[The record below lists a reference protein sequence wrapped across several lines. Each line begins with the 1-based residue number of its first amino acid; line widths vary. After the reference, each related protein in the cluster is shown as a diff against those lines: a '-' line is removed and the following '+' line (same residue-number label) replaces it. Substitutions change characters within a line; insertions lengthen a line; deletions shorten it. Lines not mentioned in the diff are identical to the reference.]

1 MRSVSAWR
9 PLVIAGLAAAGLG
22 LSVIWAVDHPAPLML
37 QGEVETTRV
46 DLAARVA
53 GRVLKTPVDVGDR
66 VAAGDLVIELDS
78 PALRAGLDTSKAALA
93 VAGSNRNL
101 AFSTR
106 PEMIDA
112 RRAEREKAEADVVL
126 AQKTYDRVSQLQERS
141 FASEQVLDEA
151 SNKLNAA
158 LKARAAAE
166 ANLQL
171 AIKGNSPEQ
180 KAVAVAQVEQAAAA
194 VAQIETDLAELTV
207 KAPIAGEVTARTA
220 EIGELFGAGTPLVS
234 IVDIDNAWFTFNVRE
249 DLLNGLAVGDR
260 LKVRVPALGGR
271 ELDTRVTVINAQG
284 SYANWRAT
292 KATGDFD
299 LRTFEVRARPDGRVE
314 GLRPGMSGLID
325 WSGPRLMER

>member
-1 MRSVSAWR
+1 VSVWR
-9 PLVIAGLAAAGLG
+9 PLVIAGLAAAALG
-22 LSVIWAVDHPAPLML
+22 LSVIWAVDHPEPLML
-37 QGEVETTRV
+37 QGEVEATRV
-46 DLAARVA
+46 DLAARVP
-53 GRVLKTPVDVGDR
+53 GRVVKTPVDVGDR

-93 VAGSNRNL
+93 VARSNRDL

-106 PEMIDA
+106 QEMIDA
-112 RRAEREKAEADVVL
+112 RRAEREKAEADVLL

-158 LKARAAAE
+158 LKARAATE

-171 AIKGNSPEQ
+171 AVQGNSPEQ
-180 KAVAVAQVEQAAAA
+180 KAVAVAQVEQAEAA
-194 VAQIETDLAELTV
+194 VAQIETDVAELEV
-207 KAPIAGEVTARTA
+207 KAPISGEVTARTA
-220 EIGELFGAGTPLVS
+220 ELGELFGAGTPLVS
-234 IVDIDNAWFTFNVRE
+234 IVDVDNAWFTFNVRE
-249 DLLNGLAVGDR
+249 DLLHGLAVGDR
-260 LKVRVPALGGR
+260 LTVRVPALGNR
-271 ELDTRVTVINAQG
+271 DVDTRVTVINAQG

-299 LRTFEVRARPDGRVE
+299 LRTFEVRARPDGKVD

-325 WSGPRLMER
+325 WSGPRLSDR

>member
-1 MRSVSAWR
+1 MSAWR

-22 LSVIWAVDHPAPLML
+22 LAVVWAVDHPEPLLL
-37 QGEVETTRV
+37 QGEVEATRV

-53 GRVLKTPVDVGDR
+53 GRVVRTPVDVGDR
-66 VAAGDLVIELDS
+66 VAADGVVVELDS

-93 VAGSNRNL
+93 VARSNRDL

-106 PEMIDA
+106 QEMIDA
-112 RRAEREKAEADVVL
+112 RRAEREKAEADVLL
-126 AQKTYDRVSQLQERS
+126 ARKTYDRVSRLQERS
-141 FASEQVLDEA
+141 FASEQVLDES
-151 SNKLNAA
+151 SNKLDAA

-171 AIKGNSPEQ
+171 AVKGNSAEQ

-207 KAPIAGEVTARTA
+207 KAPMAGEVTARTA

-234 IVDIDNAWFTFNVRE
+234 IVDVDNAWFTFNVRE

-271 ELDTRVTVINAQG
+271 EIDARVTVINAQG

-299 LRTFEVRARPDGRVE
+299 LRTFEVRARPDGPVE

-325 WSGPRLMER
+325 WSGPRLVDR

>member
-1 MRSVSAWR
+1 MRSLSAWR

-22 LSVIWAVDHPAPLML
+22 LSVIWAVDHPEPLML
-37 QGEVETTRV
+37 QGEVEATRV

-53 GRVLKTPVDVGDR
+53 GRVVRTPVEIGDR

-93 VAGSNRNL
+93 VANSNRDL

-106 PEMIDA
+106 QEMIDA
-112 RRAEREKAEADVVL
+112 RRAEREKAEADVLL

-141 FASEQVLDEA
+141 FASEQVLDEV

-158 LKARAAAE
+158 LKARAATE

-207 KAPIAGEVTARTA
+207 KAPMAGEVTARTA
-220 EIGELFGAGTPLVS
+220 EIGELFGAGTPLLS

-249 DLLNGLAVGDR
+249 DLLNGLAVGDV

-271 ELDTRVTVINAQG
+271 EIETRVTVINAQG

-299 LRTFEVRARPDGRVE
+299 LRTFEVRLEPIAAVT
-314 GLRPGMSGLID
+314 GLRPGMSVVF
-325 WSGPRLMER
+325 PAP

>member
-1 MRSVSAWR
+1 MSAWR

-22 LSVIWAVDHPAPLML
+22 FSVIWAVDHPEPLML
-37 QGEVETTRV
+37 QGEVEATRV

-53 GRVLKTPVDVGDR
+53 GRVVRASVDVGDR
-66 VAAGDLVIELDS
+66 VSADDLVIELDS
-78 PALRAGLDTSKAALA
+78 PALRAGLDTSKATLA
-93 VAGSNRNL
+93 VARSNRDL

-106 PEMIDA
+106 QETIDA
-112 RRAEREKAEADVVL
+112 RQAEREKAEADVVL

-151 SNKLNAA
+151 SNKLNAT

-171 AIKGNSPEQ
+171 AVKGNSPEQ

-194 VAQIETDLAELTV
+194 AAQIETDLAELAV
-207 KAPIAGEVTARTA
+207 KAPMAGEVTARMA
-220 EIGELFGAGTPLVS
+220 EVGELFGAGTPLLS
-234 IVDIDNAWFTFNVRE
+234 IVDVDNAWFTFNVRE

-260 LKVRVPALGGR
+260 LKVRVPALGGHDI
-271 ELDTRVTVINAQG
+271 ETRVTVINAQG

-299 LRTFEVRARPDGRVE
+299 LRTFEVRARPDGPIE

-325 WSGPRLMER
+325 WSGPRLMDR